1 MAWRRWQRA
10 VGTLLVSGLLAGGS
24 AAVAAAETTVAF
36 RITDR
41 RVTGVSG
48 MAADP
53 QANLYWMV
61 NDSGG
66 VVYGVNRK
74 GKVRGTLRYR
84 ADPVSVEAVALHQ
97 DRLYVADIGDN
108 AEKRRKVTVYYFDQ
122 PRASGLTV
130 SYRAWDFRYPDGAH
144 HAQTLLVTRD
154 GRLSIVTKGAKGG
167 LYRASKNPST
177 SKTNTLTRVHDAPPF
192 VTDGVVLPG
201 GRQLALLSDN
211 RVLIVDAETGEQQ
224 ASAPVTGQQ
233 RAESMALGLDRT
245 SLLVASAGKKP
256 TVVRI
261 AIPGPTA
268 GPSTAPQDPGG
279 GEEADVTDL
288 TAAPNRRGTLLALGL
303 AGLVAVVAGVVTA
316 VVRRP

>member
-1 MAWRRWQRA
+1 MAWRRWRRA
-10 VGTLLVSGLLAGGS
+10 VGTLLVSLLLAGGFTV
-24 AAVAAAETTVAF
+24 VAAAETVAF

-41 RVTGVSG
+41 RITGVSG

-66 VVYGVNRK
+66 VAYGVSRK

-84 ADPVSVEAVALHQ
+84 ADPVDVEAVALHQ

-108 AEKRRKVTVYYFDQ
+108 AEKRRNVTVYYFDQ

-130 SYRAWDFRYPDGAH
+130 SYRSWDFRYPDGAH
-144 HAQTLLVTRD
+144 HAQTLLVTPD

-167 LYRASKNPST
+167 LYRAPNNPSA
-177 SKTNTLTRVHDAPPF
+177 SKTNTLTRVNDAPPF
-192 VTDGVVLPG
+192 VSDGVVLPG

-211 RVLIVDAETGEQQ
+211 RVLVVDAQTGEQQ
-224 ASAPVTGQQ
+224 ASAPVTGPQ
-233 RAESMALGLDRT
+233 RAESMALGLNGT
-245 SLLVASAGKKP
+245 SLLITTAGKKP

-261 AIPGPTA
+261 AVPGASA
-268 GPSTAPQDPGG
+268 GPSAAPQDPGG
-279 GEEADVTDL
+279 GEEADVPGL
-288 TAAPNRRGTLLALGL
+288 TATPNRRGTLLALGL
-303 AGLVAVVAGVVTA
+303 AGLVAVVAGVVA
-316 VVRRP
+316 GVVRRP